1 MRASRKRASLS
12 FTTSMSTGFVRS
24 VGFIPLHWRPRLL
37 LSGYAYALVLALALM
52 RFYLIGTVARP
63 WW

>member
-1 MRASRKRASLS
+1 
-12 FTTSMSTGFVRS
+12 MSTGFVRS